1 MNLTIR
7 LTGTSAS
14 ILTKVKIF
22 LQLSFYTWTFSYR
35 PPEFLIYFPIF
46 KIYFM
51 IDRLQEKK
59 PQYLLVQLQLLLP

>member
-1 MNLTIR
+1 MNLTIC
-7 LTGTSAS
+7 LTGISAS

-59 PQYLLVQLQLLLP
+59 HSIYYIQLQLLLP